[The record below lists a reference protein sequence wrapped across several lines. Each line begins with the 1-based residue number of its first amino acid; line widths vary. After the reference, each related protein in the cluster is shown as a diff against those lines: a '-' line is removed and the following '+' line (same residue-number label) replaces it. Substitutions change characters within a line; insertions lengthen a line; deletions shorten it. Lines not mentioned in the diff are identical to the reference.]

1 MIGCLALGILAGMIL
16 ELVIDAKTIRELQ
29 DDARRLR
36 LKLDAANKKTPPEI
50 ITINDYRQTQDGEYF
65 KPF

>member
-1 MIGCLALGILAGMIL
+1 MIL